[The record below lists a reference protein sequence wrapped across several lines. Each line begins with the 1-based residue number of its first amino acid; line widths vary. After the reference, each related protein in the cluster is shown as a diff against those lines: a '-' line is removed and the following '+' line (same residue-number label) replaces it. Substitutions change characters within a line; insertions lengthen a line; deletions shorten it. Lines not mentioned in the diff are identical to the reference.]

1 MSKTI
6 SKHVYDCI
14 FGHTADIVGAKTNR
28 IAFVWWILQIWVNN
42 GVMRCNVTCL
52 DFSFNRN
59 IRWHSYPSRCHAAPF
74 QIVSFCD
81 DQWVACQVLVH
92 FGVKS
97 ITGGSV
103 FVRDFVILTYFLT
116 TKRRRREC
124 KGMIGELEENLQ
136 QVN

>member
-103 FVRDFVILTYFLT
+103 FVRILSSWRIFW
-116 TKRRRREC
+116 RRKDVDESARVWLVNRRKTC
-124 KGMIGELEENLQ
+124 NT
-136 QVN
+136 